1 MLAGCLVY
9 DLSPRLVHHAATVG
23 GCAGEARR
31 RWLLRLRPRLS
42 VRLGTRP
49 VPSRPTP
56 ARLRARAGLWCRYRK
71 VLLCPGRSVCRGRQ
85 PSVECCW
92 GGRSSVLAWSIRARV
107 RLPSRVSRFCGYG
120 RGIVLRVLWS
130 VCGCL
135 CVPVGTTP
143 PSSRP
148 SVLPLLSAPSFVLA
162 WARSRGDGKRR
173 WCHVSALNATSRVWR
188 LAVRCALISVD
199 GGVGLFSWLHSTFRR
214 FLCGLAAAPS
224 SGPVQ
229 QHRCL
234 GSK

>member
-42 VRLGTRP
+42 VRLGTRS

-107 RLPSRVSRFCGYG
+107 RLPSRVARFCGYG
-120 RGIVLRVLWS
+120 RGIVLRVWWS

-148 SVLPLLSAPSFVLA
+148 SILPLLSAPSFVLA
-162 WARSRGDGKRR
+162 WARSR
-173 WCHVSALNATSRVWR
+173 VWR
-188 LAVRCALISVD
+188 LAVRCALISGEWGLLV
-199 GGVGLFSWLHSTFRR
+199 GFIQLSGVFCVAWLR
-214 FLCGLAAAPS
+214 PS

-229 QHRCL
+229 RHQCL

>member
-1 MLAGCLVY
+1 MISRNRSIFLRLKAAHSLVQLLEWRMLAGCLVY

-107 RLPSRVSRFCGYG
+107 RLPSRVARFCGYG
-120 RGIVLRVLWS
+120 RGIVLRVWWS

-135 CVPVGTTP
+135 CVPVGTM
-143 PSSRP
+143 R
-148 SVLPLLSAPSFVLA
+148 SFV
-162 WARSRGDGKRR
+162 SR
-173 WCHVSALNATSRVWR
+173 RV
-188 LAVRCALISVD
+188 
-199 GGVGLFSWLHSTFRR
+199 
-214 FLCGLAAAPS
+214 FLC
-224 SGPVQ
+224 
-229 QHRCL
+229 L
-234 GSK
+234 G